1 MKKCILNILF
11 VLLSVLVS
19 GQHVSGIVKDEKG
32 KVLHQVNVVLVNTG
46 IGTTTLSDGSFNMR
60 NLKEGNYIIT
70 ASHVGYISHSQEIVI
85 AGNSHVRVEMTLIT
99 DLLNMPEV
107 IIMSR
112 SDIHSEM
119 INIPVRSVVLE
130 AEDIKKI
137 PAISA
142 GGLLSG
148 VSGVNVNSEFGIFS
162 STSVS
167 LRGVGGNSQTG
178 TLVVLDG
185 LPLNKADGGSVNWN
199 IIDKD
204 KIEKIE
210 IIKGPGSVLF
220 GSNAMGGIIN
230 IISMQPVDKLKGN
243 ISLSYGT
250 YNTFE
255 AKSHWSGSSKNR
267 LFYWKTF
274 VNFRESDG
282 YINTPEEII
291 AENDTIV
298 VPVFLKEFFA
308 GGMMGVRIDKY
319 NSIEL
324 SANYF
329 DDQRGRGTKIYE
341 EYGSNT
347 ERKTSQAFLKYK
359 GQIGTWKT
367 FANVYGFR
375 ENYFRLNEY
384 LSDGEYKLY
393 EVDSR
398 RDDFGLRLRTDK
410 QLTERTDVV
419 IGGEVKTGRVD
430 AKDIYYTST
439 DLISNSGSLDI
450 YALFIQYRMLLK
462 NLKWTIIGGLRYDIA
477 DFHDATFS
485 IEKPSYSIEYF
496 SEFQFDQIQSQ
507 QWGALSPK
515 FTIQYSPKQNFRYFL
530 TIAKG
535 FRAPVL
541 DDLCRSERTQRGLRV
556 ANPELKSEQILSAEF
571 GTDQILFNFLKAEL
585 SIYHTIGHDFMY
597 LLSTGDSVNLG
608 YTVAPVFHMSNISRM
623 NITGAEFDLSF
634 PFGKNFTGWANYS
647 VNRAQVGHY
656 EVRTEADT
664 DLTGKFLAN
673 IPMHKSSA
681 GVFLKTK
688 LFNFSVAGNF
698 TGKRWVRDDNLV
710 DNIYFMTDQYPSY
723 FTVDVKLWKEF
734 RNFEAGLNVDNL
746 FNVLYTNSRGYR
758 SPGRMMFLKLAYTIN
773 KT

>member
-1 MKKCILNILF
+1 MKKRIVNFWF
-11 VLLSVLVS
+11 VLLTVTVS
-19 GQHVSGIVKDEKG
+19 GQHVSGVVKDEKG
-32 KVLHQVNVVLVNTG
+32 KALHQVNVVLENTAY
-46 IGTTTLSDGSFNMR
+46 GTTTLWDGTFSIR
-60 NLKEGNYIIT
+60 NLKEGKYIIT
-70 ASHVGYISHSQEIVI
+70 ASHVGYISHSQEFVV

-107 IIMSR
+107 IIMAK

-119 INIPVRSVVLE
+119 INIPVRTVVLE
-130 AEDIKKI
+130 TEDIQKI

-142 GGLLSG
+142 GGLFTG
-148 VSGVNVNSEFGIFS
+148 ISGVNVNSEFGIFS
-162 STSVS
+162 SSSVS

-230 IISMQPVDKLKGN
+230 IISLQAVDKLKGN
-243 ISLSYGT
+243 VSLSYGT

-267 LFYWKTF
+267 FFYWKTF

-347 ERKTSQAFLKYK
+347 ERGTYQAFLKYK

-384 LSDGEYKLY
+384 FSDGEYKLY
-393 EVDSR
+393 EVDSK

-410 QLTERTDVV
+410 QLNERTDMIV
-419 IGGEVKTGRVD
+419 GGEVKTGRVE
-430 AKDIYYTST
+430 AADIYYTST
-439 DLISNSGSLDI
+439 DLISNSGSMDI
-450 YALFIQYRMLLK
+450 YSLFIQYRVLFK
-462 NLKWTIIGGLRYDIA
+462 NFKWTIIGGLRYDIA
-477 DFHDATFS
+477 DFHNAAFS

-496 SEFQFDQIQSQ
+496 SDFQFDQVQSQ

-515 FTIQYSPKQNFRYFL
+515 FTIQFSPKQDSRYFL

-571 GTDQILFNFLKAEL
+571 GTDQILLNFLKAEL
-585 SIYHTIGHDFMY
+585 SIYHTIGYDFMY

-608 YTVAPVFHMSNISRM
+608 FTVAPVFHMSNISRM
-623 NITGAEFDLSF
+623 NITGAELDVSL
-634 PFGKNFTGWANYS
+634 PIGKNFTAWANYT
-647 VNRAQVGHY
+647 VNRAQIGQY
-656 EVRTEADT
+656 EARSDADI
-664 DLTGKFLAN
+664 DLSGKFLAN
-673 IPMHKSSA
+673 LPMHRYSA
-681 GVFLKTK
+681 GASLKTNAV
-688 LFNFSVAGNF
+688 NFSVAGNF

-746 FNVLYTNSRGYR
+746 FNVLYTNNRGYR